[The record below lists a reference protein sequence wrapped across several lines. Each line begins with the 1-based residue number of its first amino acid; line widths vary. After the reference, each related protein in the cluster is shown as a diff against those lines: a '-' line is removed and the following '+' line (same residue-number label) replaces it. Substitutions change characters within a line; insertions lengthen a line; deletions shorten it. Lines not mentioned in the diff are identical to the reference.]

1 MLFLLGLKK
10 KFKKVSGF
18 GTLLKTEFCWLS
30 GWVVFLTR
38 FFGFQLD
45 ETPVK
50 ACFSDSFCIQFSS

>member
-10 KFKKVSGF
+10 KFKKVSRF
-18 GTLLKTEFCWLS
+18 GTLLKTGFFGLS
-30 GWVVFLTR
+30 GWMVFLTR
-38 FFGFQLD
+38 FCRFQLD